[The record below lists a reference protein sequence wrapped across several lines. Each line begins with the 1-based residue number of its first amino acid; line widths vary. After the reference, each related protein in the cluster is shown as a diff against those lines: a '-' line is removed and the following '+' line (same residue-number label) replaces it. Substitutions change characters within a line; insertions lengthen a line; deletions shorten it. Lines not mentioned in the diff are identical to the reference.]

1 MPIGSVY
8 MWQAGKPNTRQ
19 KHHKKGAAATD
30 KATVWAN

>member
-19 KHHKKGAAATD
+19 KHNKKRAAAD
-30 KATVWAN
+30 KETE

>member
-19 KHHKKGAAATD
+19 KHHKKVAAAD